1 MKQIKKIL
9 TTKGEIIMK
18 KIKVQLIPMLNVIEE
33 SKKNPRLSYTQ
44 IENKISNINE
54 NFLNH
59 NFSINDNFNL
69 IINSTGRD
77 GKNMLA
83 KEKVIYSMLIIPQ
96 LQNAVHLWAYGRPSL
111 GKSYL
116 YKNVFFPAS
125 TSISGNI
132 TIPQLCG
139 SLKDNKAEG
148 YLSNFISLAFEDVQ
162 SFTLTTDIVGK
173 LLDIL
178 TTGDISRNEKE
189 SKTTNS
195 SIIFIGNYKDDI
207 ESHLQENPYENLPE
221 NINASFNDKLNTEAF
236 KSRISIVP
244 LWLCRTLPLI
254 KDNSSLGIEMEF
266 LLEKFSELRSQVPLL
281 GEFPSLSIERLKNN
295 ARSLTNGFYKIGY
308 FSSLIDGD
316 TNFCPLDIEAFNF
329 ISEKIALLPFDNK
342 KLVLTGNEA
351 INQLWIKLS
360 QDFMPYP
367 ITSITEAYVDENRIT
382 LRFKEEPEA
391 FYKIAIDLKGIEYN
405 AKEVKIF
412 SEADELLKGEL
423 VPVVPIRNDNIV
435 LKAIT
440 KSNILSSYQKI
451 NHIDSLIGNTMN
463 IEELKTN
470 CRDDI
475 LLKIINF
482 SMENF
487 TKEIKVLK
495 NELKKLK
502 EYNHKILMECTTRE
516 ERLAIGFYK
525 PTKEEYEELINEGI
539 EIIQRMTNTS
549 KELFKNYYFIF
560 DEYSKRISLLHYFFL
575 QNENLSFQS
584 IFELS
589 NRIAKL

>member
-1 MKQIKKIL
+1 
-9 TTKGEIIMK
+9 MK
-18 KIKVQLIPMLNVIEE
+18 KTKIQLIPMLPVMKE
-33 SKKNPRLSYTQ
+33 SIKNPRLSYAD
-44 IENKISNINE
+44 IENKISNTYE
-54 NFLNH
+54 DFLDH
-59 NFSINDNFNL
+59 SLSINDNFNL

-83 KEKVIYSMLIIPQ
+83 KEKVIYSMLVMPQ

-116 YKNVFFPAS
+116 YKNVFFPIS
-125 TSISGNI
+125 TSVSGNI

-207 ESHLQENPYENLPE
+207 ESHLQENPYENLPK
-221 NINASFNDKLNTEAF
+221 NINTSFNDKLNTEAF

-254 KDNSSLGIEMEF
+254 KDSSSFGVKMEF
-266 LLEKFSELRSQVPLL
+266 LLEKFSDLRSQVPLL

-308 FSSLIDGD
+308 FSSLVDGD

-329 ISEKIALLPFDNK
+329 ISEKIAMLPFSNK

-367 ITSITEAYVDENRIT
+367 ITSITEAYVDENRVT
-382 LRFKEEPEA
+382 LRFKEEPKVL
-391 FYKIAIDLKGIEYN
+391 YKIAIDPKGIEYN
-405 AKEVKIF
+405 AKEVEIF
-412 SEADELLKGEL
+412 SEADEFLKEEL
-423 VPVVPIRNDNIV
+423 VPVVSIRNDNIV
-435 LKAIT
+435 IKAII
-440 KSNILSSYQKI
+440 KSSVLSSYQKI
-451 NHIDSLIGNTMN
+451 NHIDFLIGDHMN
-463 IEELKTN
+463 IEELKASCT
-470 CRDDI
+470 DQ
-475 LLKIINF
+475 NF
-482 SMENF
+482 IKMFDFLMEHL
-487 TKEIKVLK
+487 TKETSVLK
-495 NELKKLK
+495 NELNEIKK
-502 EYNHKILMECTTRE
+502 YNHKILMECTTKE
-516 ERLAIGFYK
+516 QRLAIGFYK
-525 PTKEEYEELINEGI
+525 PSKEEYEELINEEI
-539 EIIQRMTNTS
+539 EIIQKMTSTP
-549 KELFKNYYFIF
+549 KELFKNYYFTF
-560 DEYSKRISLLHYFFL
+560 DENSKKSTLLHYFFL
-575 QNENLSFQS
+575 RNENLSFQNIS
-584 IFELS
+584 ELS
-589 NRIAKL
+589 DRVGAL

>member
-1 MKQIKKIL
+1 
-9 TTKGEIIMK
+9 MK
-18 KIKVQLIPMLNVIEE
+18 KTKIQLIPMLPVMKE
-33 SKKNPRLSYTQ
+33 SIKNPRLSYAD
-44 IENKISNINE
+44 IENKISNTYE
-54 NFLNH
+54 DFLDH
-59 NFSINDNFNL
+59 SLSINDNFNL

-83 KEKVIYSMLIIPQ
+83 KEKVIYSMLVMPQ

-116 YKNVFFPAS
+116 YKNVFFPIS
-125 TSISGNI
+125 TSVSGNI

-207 ESHLQENPYENLPE
+207 ESHLQENPYENLPK
-221 NINASFNDKLNTEAF
+221 NINTSFNDKLNTEAF

-254 KDNSSLGIEMEF
+254 KDSSSFGVKMEF
-266 LLEKFSELRSQVPLL
+266 LLEKFSDLRSHVPLL

-308 FSSLIDGD
+308 FSSLVDGD

-329 ISEKIALLPFDNK
+329 ISEKIAMLPFSNK

-367 ITSITEAYVDENRIT
+367 ITSITEAYVDENRVT

-391 FYKIAIDLKGIEYN
+391 FYKIAIDPKGIEYN
-405 AKEVKIF
+405 AKEIKIF
-412 SEADELLKGEL
+412 SEADEFLKEEL
-423 VPVVPIRNDNIV
+423 VPVVSIRNDNIV
-435 LKAIT
+435 IKAII
-440 KSNILSSYQKI
+440 KSSVLSSYQKI
-451 NHIDSLIGNTMN
+451 NHIDFLIGDHMN
-463 IEELKTN
+463 IEELKASCT
-470 CRDDI
+470 DQ
-475 LLKIINF
+475 
-482 SMENF
+482 NF
-487 TKEIKVLK
+487 TKIFDFLMEYLTKETSVLK
-495 NELKKLK
+495 NELSEIKK
-502 EYNHKILMECTTRE
+502 YNHKILMECTTKAQ
-516 ERLAIGFYK
+516 RLAIGFYR
-525 PTKEEYEELINEGI
+525 PSKEEYEELINEEI
-539 EIIQRMTNTS
+539 EIIQKMTSTP
-549 KELFKNYYFIF
+549 KELFKNYYFTF
-560 DEYSKRISLLHYFFL
+560 DENSKKSTLLHYFFL
-575 QNENLSFQS
+575 RNKNLSFQNIS
-584 IFELS
+584 ELS
-589 NRIAKL
+589 DRVGAL

>member
-1 MKQIKKIL
+1 
-9 TTKGEIIMK
+9 MK
-18 KIKVQLIPMLNVIEE
+18 KTKIQLIPMLPVMKE
-33 SKKNPRLSYTQ
+33 SIKNPRLSYAD
-44 IENKISNINE
+44 IENKISNTYE
-54 NFLNH
+54 DFLDH
-59 NFSINDNFNL
+59 SLSINDNFNL

-83 KEKVIYSMLIIPQ
+83 KEKVIYSMLVMPQ

-116 YKNVFFPAS
+116 YKNVFFPIS
-125 TSISGNI
+125 TSVSGNI

-195 SIIFIGNYKDDI
+195 STIFIGNYKDDI
-207 ESHLQENPYENLPE
+207 ESHLQENPYENLPK
-221 NINASFNDKLNTEAF
+221 NINTSFNDKLNTEAF

-254 KDNSSLGIEMEF
+254 KDSSSFGVKMEF
-266 LLEKFSELRSQVPLL
+266 LLEKFSDLRSQVPLL

-308 FSSLIDGD
+308 FSSLVDGD

-329 ISEKIALLPFDNK
+329 ISEKIAMLPFSNK

-367 ITSITEAYVDENRIT
+367 ITSITEAYVDENRVT
-382 LRFKEEPEA
+382 LHFKEEPKVL
-391 FYKIAIDLKGIEYN
+391 YKIAIDPKGIEYN
-405 AKEVKIF
+405 AKEVEIF
-412 SEADELLKGEL
+412 SEADEFLKEEL
-423 VPVVPIRNDNIV
+423 VPVVSIRNDNIV
-435 LKAIT
+435 IKAII
-440 KSNILSSYQKI
+440 KSSVLSSYQKI
-451 NHIDSLIGNTMN
+451 NHIDFLIGDHMN
-463 IEELKTN
+463 IEELKASCT
-470 CRDDI
+470 DQ
-475 LLKIINF
+475 NF
-482 SMENF
+482 IKMLDFLMEHL
-487 TKEIKVLK
+487 TQETSVLK
-495 NELKKLK
+495 NELNEIKK
-502 EYNHKILMECTTRE
+502 YNHKILMECTTKE
-516 ERLAIGFYK
+516 QRLAIGFYK
-525 PTKEEYEELINEGI
+525 PSKEEYEELINEEI
-539 EIIQRMTNTS
+539 EIIQKMTSTP
-549 KELFKNYYFIF
+549 KELFKNYYFTF
-560 DEYSKRISLLHYFFL
+560 DENSKKSTLLHYFFL
-575 QNENLSFQS
+575 RNENLSFQNIS
-584 IFELS
+584 ELS
-589 NRIAKL
+589 DRVGAL